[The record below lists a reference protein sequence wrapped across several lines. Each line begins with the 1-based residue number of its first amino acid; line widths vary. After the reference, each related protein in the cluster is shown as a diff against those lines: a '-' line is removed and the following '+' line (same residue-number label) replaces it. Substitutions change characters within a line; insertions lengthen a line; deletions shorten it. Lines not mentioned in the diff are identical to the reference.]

1 MKNILITIL
10 SLFVLSCGGDDND
23 STIVTSPLSGSWF
36 GSFIDSE
43 DPSSSADQTLLLS
56 NDGTGSVYNDWG
68 GETFQS
74 DLTWTSTSSTISIT
88 TLVDNTTNTADYVLS
103 DDFEVLQIT
112 TSEGQV
118 IIYNRM

>member
-1 MKNILITIL
+1 MKNIIITIL

-23 STIVTSPLSGSWF
+23 STPEINFLSGSWF

-43 DPSSSADQTLLLS
+43 DPSSSADQTLLLN

-68 GETFQS
+68 DETFQS

-88 TLVDNTTNTADYVLS
+88 TLVDNSSNTADYVLS
-103 DDFEVLQIT
+103 DGYEVLQIT
-112 TSEGQV
+112 TAEGQV
-118 IIYNRM
+118 IVYIRM